1 MDPLVASSLTGLLVM
16 QGVKMFS
23 DSAPKIDA
31 VRKAAPHSGTAADL
45 RVAELE
51 AVAVMVLAGTAIS
64 AMSKT
69 PVPLWLA
76 LATSATMVG
85 IYEWVLHQ
93 APEVPA
99 LDGVAGLDGPT
110 LVAVN

>member
-1 MDPLVASSLTGLLVM
+1 MAGLLVM
-16 QGVKMFS
+16 QGVNMFS
-23 DSAPKIDA
+23 QHAPRIAD
-31 VRKAAPHSGTAADL
+31 VRQASPNSGTAADL

-69 PVPLWLA
+69 AVPLWLA

-93 APEVPA
+93 PQHLPA
-99 LDGVAGLDGPT
+99 LCDTDGRTMIPVEVSSNGQ
-110 LVAVN
+110 

>member
-1 MDPLVASSLTGLLVM
+1 MDPSVATPLAGLLVM
-16 QGVKMFS
+16 QGVNMFS
-23 DSAPKIDA
+23 AHAPKIAD
-31 VRKAAPHSGTAADL
+31 VRRSAPGSGTAADL

-51 AVAVMVLAGTAIS
+51 AVAVMVLCGTAIS

-69 PVPLWLA
+69 PIPLWLA

-93 APEVPA
+93 PERLPV
-99 LDGVAGLDGPT
+99 LTGEDGPT
-110 LVAVN
+110 LVAA

>member
-1 MDPLVASSLTGLLVM
+1 MDPSVATPLAGLLVM
-16 QGVKMFS
+16 QGVGMFS
-23 DSAPKIDA
+23 QHAPKIA
-31 VRKAAPHSGTAADL
+31 EVRRSAPGSGVAADL

-51 AVAVMVLAGTAIS
+51 ATAVMVLAGGAIS

-69 PVPLWLA
+69 AIPLWLA

-93 APEVPA
+93 APAVPA
-99 LDGVAGLDGPT
+99 LGFDESTPT
-110 LVAVN
+110 LVAVER

>member
-1 MDPLVASSLTGLLVM
+1 MDPSVATPLAGLLVM
-16 QGVKMFS
+16 QGVGMFS
-23 DSAPKIDA
+23 AHAPKIAD
-31 VRKAAPHSGTAADL
+31 VRKAEPGSGVAADL

-51 AVAVMVLAGTAIS
+51 AVSVMVLAGTAIA

-69 PVPLWLA
+69 AIPLWLA

-93 APEVPA
+93 PATVPA
-99 LDGVAGLDGPT
+99 LAAGTGPT
-110 LVAVN
+110 LVAVEA